1 MSLLLLRQFVAKYFG
16 QTSAQDAICSL
27 SFPIVLYAKHHLSR
41 TKDTYNQ
48 TARHS
53 LQNNGKCDYKYLSFF
68 FLAWNFFPS
77 LQNLRCDAEQVS
89 KKTNLPSDLR
99 AIAANKGFFVSD
111 NQATGNCLFHTL
123 SEQLQSV
130 KGIQISHEELRK
142 TLVQF
147 LDENPNRVG

>member
-1 MSLLLLRQFVAKYFG
+1 MENVIISTR
-16 QTSAQDAICSL
+16 
-27 SFPIVLYAKHHLSR
+27 
-41 TKDTYNQ
+41 
-48 TARHS
+48 
-53 LQNNGKCDYKYLSFF
+53 FF
-68 FLAWNFFPS
+68 FPCFFFPAWNVFPS

-99 AIAANKGFFVSD
+99 TIAANKGFFVSD
-111 NQATGNCLFHTL
+111 NQASGNCLFHAL

-147 LDENPNRVG
+147 LDENPILVG